1 MRNRKLAP
9 SGLLYGL
16 ACLISLAG
24 LASLTTACGGNQY
37 GYAREYVPL
46 GDEEPFI
53 ERAGAGVS
61 YEDVRRDPVDYQSTT
76 LAWFGVVTS
85 VERDSDNRTLVH
97 ATHRIH
103 QARHLC
109 SDETSGSCRVTVS
122 DRQSGP
128 FTAVVQIHPEDR
140 EGEARL
146 WAGSLVK
153 IYGSPT
159 GEFDTEGGPIVEAAF
174 YRHWPR
180 GTYVTTG
187 AAGSMRR

>member
-1 MRNRKLAP
+1 MRSDMALTSAI
-9 SGLLYGL
+9 GT
-16 ACLISLAG
+16 ALAG
-24 LASLTTACGGNQY
+24 LLLAACGAGQY
-37 GYAREYVPL
+37 GYDREYVPL
-46 GDEEPFI
+46 GDEDAYI
-53 ERAGAGVS
+53 GNTTDVS
-61 YEDVRRDPVDYQSTT
+61 YEDVRRDPADFRSATVG
-76 LAWFGVVTS
+76 WFGVVTS
-85 VERDSDNRTLVH
+85 VERGTNGRTLVH

-103 QARHLC
+103 QTRHLC
-109 SDETSGSCRVTVS
+109 GDETAGSCRVTVS
-122 DRQSGP
+122 DRESGP

-153 IYGSPT
+153 VYGSPT
-159 GEFDTEGGPIVEAAF
+159 GEFDTEGGPMIEAEY